1 MSQALGRLS
10 GEQKKERD
18 MAVLETERL
27 ILRPLTLEDVDDLA
41 AIYADPDV
49 MRYFEG
55 TRSWETTRQR
65 VEQIIEQYARTGV
78 DFLATI
84 YKENGA
90 FIGRC
95 GLLWQSIKDLQEVEV
110 AYMLAKPYWGRGL
123 GTEAAQ
129 ALKEHGFR
137 DFGFRRLI
145 SIIDPDNI
153 MSIRVAEKN
162 GMRYEQDIEFEGHV
176 CRIYAIQKDETTK
189 IEE

>member
-1 MSQALGRLS
+1 
-10 GEQKKERD
+10 
-18 MAVLETERL
+18 MAVLETQRL
-27 ILRPLTLEDVDDLA
+27 ILRPLTMEDVDALA
-41 AIYADPDV
+41 ALYADPDV
-49 MRYFEG
+49 MRFFEG

-95 GLLWQSIKDLQEVEV
+95 GLLWQSIEGVQEVEV
-110 AYMLAKPYWGRGL
+110 AYMLAKSYWRQGL

-153 MSIRVAEKN
+153 ASIRVAQKN
-162 GMRYEQDIEFEGHV
+162 GMHFERNIDFEGHV
-176 CRIYAIQKDETTK
+176 CCLYAVHQDETAK
-189 IEE
+189 IED

>member
-1 MSQALGRLS
+1 
-10 GEQKKERD
+10 
-18 MAVLETERL
+18 MAVLETQRL
-27 ILRPLTLEDVDDLA
+27 ILRPFTLADVDALA
-41 AIYADPDV
+41 ALYADPDV
-49 MRYFEG
+49 MRFFEG

-65 VEQIIEQYARTGV
+65 VEEIIEQYARTGV

-95 GLLWQSIKDLQEVEV
+95 GLLWQVIDGVQEVEV
-110 AYMLAKPYWGRGL
+110 AYMLARPYWGQGL

-145 SIIDPDNI
+145 SIIDPGNI
-153 MSIRVAEKN
+153 ASIRVAQKN
-162 GMRYEQDIEFEGHV
+162 GMHYERDIEFEGHV
-176 CRIYAIQKDETTK
+176 CRLYAIHKDATAG
-189 IEE
+189 